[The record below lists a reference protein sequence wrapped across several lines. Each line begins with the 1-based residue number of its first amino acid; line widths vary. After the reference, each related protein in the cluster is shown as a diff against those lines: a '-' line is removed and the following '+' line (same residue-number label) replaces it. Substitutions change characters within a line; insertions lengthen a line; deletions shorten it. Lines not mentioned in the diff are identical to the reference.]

1 MGGGGGGGKERRKQ
15 RGWGEGGEARSCPD
29 FIIKHC
35 VSCNL
40 HVCCF
45 CAVVFRTCTDCALH
59 RFSKIYTQFR
69 DQAEPLLEQY
79 RSSRDSSLLHDFG
92 VAGLLAQHMFLHQ
105 EVREGRLTASEIE
118 PAIKSLEEM
127 MVDELE
133 PE

>member
-1 MGGGGGGGKERRKQ
+1 M
-15 RGWGEGGEARSCPD
+15 
-29 FIIKHC
+29 
-35 VSCNL
+35 
-40 HVCCF
+40 
-45 CAVVFRTCTDCALH
+45 LH
-59 RFSKIYTQFR
+59 RLDMVAQISKIYTQFR

-118 PAIKSLEEM
+118 PVIKSLEEM